1 MPTLVSLDS
10 VVTPYGPVFLAATE
24 RGLCRV
30 TIPGETVDSL
40 IAWVERR
47 VVAPDIAP
55 AEGALAAEAAAIAA
69 FLDDGASLPPMPVD
83 LIGTPFQRAVW
94 QAVLEIPYGQTRSYV
109 DIAHQIGAPRAS
121 RAVGAANAVNPL
133 PFVVPCH
140 RVIGADGT
148 IKGYPGGIITRA
160 MLLKLEGWQP
170 PGHDIPTRYTDR

>member
-10 VVTPYGPVFLAATE
+10 ADTPYGPVFLAATE

-30 TIPGETVDSL
+30 TIPGETVDTL

-47 VVAPDIAP
+47 VAGADIAP
-55 AEGALAAEAAAIAA
+55 AGGGLADEAAAIAA
-69 FLDDGASLPPMPVD
+69 FLEDGAALPPMPVD

-94 QAVLEIPYGQTRSYV
+94 QAVLDIPYGQTRSYA
-109 DIAHQIGAPRAS
+109 DIAQQIGAPRAS

-148 IKGYPGGIITRA
+148 IKGYPGGIITRS